1 MDVTDT
7 HLDGICEECILSKM
21 DEKPFKNREDR
32 DSQLFGTLH
41 ANLIGPMNPE
51 ARWPHAKFSLVIND
65 DCSGFGFVFNLKHK
79 DRAAKSI
86 MDLDKAIEAKF
97 HKRTHT
103 LKTDN
108 SGEFVN
114 STLQKHCQERGIT
127 SMTSVAYN
135 PELNGRAERRNQT
148 HIEGAWTMIKYL
160 KLGKDLWGEAMSTH
174 IYIRNR
180 CLSSILPDN
189 ITPYEKVF
197 NQPLSINHL
206 RVFGSKCF
214 IKVPDKMRSMLDDK
228 ERECRLIGLEGKSIY
243 IVVDAEKRKLRSQ
256 NIIFV
261 EGTSN
266 RHNKNRPPPL
276 ELATME
282 HTPDGESEDAQK
294 KQTRSKVWGTNPT

>member
-1 MDVTDT
+1 MRDPQRT
-7 HLDGICEECILSKM
+7 GI
-21 DEKPFKNREDR
+21 DR
-32 DSQLFGTLH
+32 VV
-41 ANLIGPMNPE
+41 
-51 ARWPHAKFSLVIND
+51 ARRD
-65 DCSGFGFVFNLKHK
+65 DASCSE
-79 DRAAKSI
+79 I

-97 HKRTHT
+97 QKRTHT

-189 ITPYEKVF
+189 ITPHEKVF
-197 NQPLSINHL
+197 NQLLSINHL

-214 IKVPDKMRSMLDDK
+214 IKVPDETRSKLDDK
-228 ERECRLIGLEGKSIY
+228 ARECRLIGFKGESIY
-243 IVVDAEKRKLRSQ
+243 VVVDVEKRKLRS
-256 NIIFV
+256 
-261 EGTSN
+261 
-266 RHNKNRPPPL
+266 
-276 ELATME
+276 
-282 HTPDGESEDAQK
+282 
-294 KQTRSKVWGTNPT
+294 